1 MKISYD
7 VYHPGER
14 SAGINAFEDTV
25 TIHIDSGD
33 PGGEDDEFAEHMRQS
48 LADWYDGAKVKIEG
62 ITKT

>member
-7 VYHPGER
+7 IYHHGER

-25 TIHIDSGD
+25 IIQIDSGD
-33 PGGEDDEFAEHMRQS
+33 PGGEDGEFAEFMRQS
-48 LADWYDGAKVKIEG
+48 LADWFDGAKVKIEG